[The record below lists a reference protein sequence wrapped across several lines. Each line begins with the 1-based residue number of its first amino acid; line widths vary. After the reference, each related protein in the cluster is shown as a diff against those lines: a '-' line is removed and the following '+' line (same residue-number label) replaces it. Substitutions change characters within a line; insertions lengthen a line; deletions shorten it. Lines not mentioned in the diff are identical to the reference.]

1 MMRMKDKIETQKDR
15 MDRIIEWVK
24 ACDTKTS
31 IVMTLAVLVPT
42 FIVGTDWVI
51 ERLECIVVPVVDAI
65 KNQGTGY
72 CFSWSNCITLCL
84 LVLTLVFL
92 GISLSRFIKVLI
104 AKTSE
109 TAFGRDVKQDTL
121 IHFRKISTYK
131 DFASYKQKT
140 ECEKEEDYYEDLL
153 SQTYI
158 NAKRC
163 NEKFDDYNSGLKWLC
178 GAIVSLFLFIVSLFV
193 VVL

>member
-1 MMRMKDKIETQKDR
+1 MTKKERIADQINR
-15 MDRIIEWVK
+15 LDRIIEWVK

-31 IVMTLAVLVPT
+31 IVMTIAVLVPT
-42 FIVGTDWVI
+42 FIVGTDWVMA
-51 ERLECIVVPVVDAI
+51 RLERILAPVSDAI
-65 KNQGTGY
+65 KNQGAG
-72 CFSWSNCITLCL
+72 CRFSCSNCIALCL
-84 LVLTLVFL
+84 LVLTLVLL

-109 TAFGRDVKQDTL
+109 TAFGKDVKQDTL
-121 IHFRKISTYK
+121 IHFHKISQYK
-131 DFASYKQKT
+131 DFESYKQMA

-163 NEKFDDYNSGLKWLC
+163 NEKFDNYNSGIEWLC
-178 GAIVSLFLFIVSLFV
+178 RAVISLIIFIVSLFFV
-193 VVL
+193 SI